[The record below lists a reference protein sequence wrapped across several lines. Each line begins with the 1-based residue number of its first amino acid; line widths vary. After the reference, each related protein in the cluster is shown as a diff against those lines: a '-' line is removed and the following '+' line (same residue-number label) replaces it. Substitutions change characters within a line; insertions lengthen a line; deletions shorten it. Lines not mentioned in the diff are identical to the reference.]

1 MGLFNRFRK
10 SEETATLL
18 PTDVI
23 VFIIGPANSGKSRF
37 LDALLQSGKV
47 HFRANDGRRP
57 RTTMV
62 NVVRFRLEGMQND
75 IVLVDTPSFCIYE
88 RPDAEETMKQW
99 MGLTYTKPYEAA
111 RILYMHHI
119 TSNQHDASSEVSR
132 HLHAFGHPSTVHVV
146 PTISSGAN
154 LSAEEINTSL
164 AQLQRQAEDAGAS
177 MFESVFAIAANSAHV
192 FRQVQW
198 LAIIV
203 LRGAVVFC
211 EHFYAMCTTLPP
223 CCSTGK
229 SDYDGG
235 CRSRGPPSCRSC
247 RR

>member
-23 VFIIGPANSGKSRF
+23 VFFWMLFCKC
-37 LDALLQSGKV
+37 GKV

-62 NVVRFRLEGMQND
+62 NVV
-75 IVLVDTPSFCIYE
+75 SIYE

-235 CRSRGPPSCRSC
+235 CSSRGPPSCRSC